1 MSVPPDV
8 IDYQPI
14 VENAIAALAGNTP
27 DARREVYA
35 RVRSVIAH
43 HLQLSRQSAAIV
55 ELETLALD
63 LAISKVE
70 RRWRMHET
78 AAVREIDPQHEAPP
92 SPFPAPQ
99 AGEGERAWPVV
110 DARWPRSAAG
120 DGSAQR
126 QGLSFSAILPPRA
139 LRIGLAI
146 ALPVAAVLIAVFAGN
161 NLWQRNLA
169 DRPKAQDRFLAGP
182 EPPPAPNAPNGADA
196 ATSVGPTKV
205 RPVRADFP

>member
-8 IDYQPI
+8 NDYLPI
-14 VENAIAALAGNTP
+14 VENAVAALARNTP

-35 RVRSVIAH
+35 RVRHVIAH
-43 HLQLSRQSAAIV
+43 HLQLSGQSAAIV

-63 LAISKVE
+63 LAIGKVE
-70 RRWRMHET
+70 RRWRTHEA
-78 AAVREIDPQHEAPP
+78 AAVREIDPQHEALP
-92 SPFPAPQ
+92 SPFPPPQ
-99 AGEGERAWPVV
+99 AGAWRPSASEASER
-110 DARWPRSAAG
+110 G
-120 DGSAQR
+120 
-126 QGLSFSAILPPRA
+126 QGLSLSAILRPRA

-169 DRPKAQDRFLAGP
+169 DRPKAQDRLLAGP
-182 EPPPAPNAPNGADA
+182 EAPAAAPNAPNSAAA
-196 ATSVGPTKV
+196 ATSVGLTKV

>member
-8 IDYQPI
+8 IDYLPI
-14 VENAIAALAGNTP
+14 VENAVAALARNTP

-35 RVRSVIAH
+35 RIRSVIAH
-43 HLQLSRQSAAIV
+43 HLQLSGQSAAIV

-70 RRWRMHET
+70 RRWRTHEA

-92 SPFPAPQ
+92 SHPPPQ
-99 AGEGERAWPVV
+99 AGEGARAWPVV
-110 DARWPRSAAG
+110 DARWPPSAAG
-120 DGSAQR
+120 DGWAR
-126 QGLSFSAILPPRA
+126 MRALSLSAILRPRA

-146 ALPVAAVLIAVFAGN
+146 AVPVAAVLIAVFAGN

-169 DRPKAQDRFLAGP
+169 DRPKVQDRLLAGP
-182 EPPPAPNAPNGADA
+182 ESPPAPSAPTGAAA